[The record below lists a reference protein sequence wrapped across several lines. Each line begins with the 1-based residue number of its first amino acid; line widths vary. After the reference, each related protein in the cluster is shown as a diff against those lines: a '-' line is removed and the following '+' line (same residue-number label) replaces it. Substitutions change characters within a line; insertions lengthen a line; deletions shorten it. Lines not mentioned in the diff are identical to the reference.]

1 LYNINYLYIDSDLLQ
16 LIHRSSSPNPVS
28 QLVLGVWDFKT
39 WMEPFLAKVEG
50 HSKYLVFRF
59 TLNASKT
66 AELHYKKC
74 SSDPWEPEDAGI
86 HLLSV
91 CC

>member
-1 LYNINYLYIDSDLLQ
+1 
-16 LIHRSSSPNPVS
+16 
-28 QLVLGVWDFKT
+28 
-39 WMEPFLAKVEG
+39 MEPFLAKVEG